1 MTQELFERVGGILGP
16 HIQNAHAWLKKEH
29 GPKVAETFMMTLE
42 AGGALSAGKIVQ
54 SAKAAVALSGKAW
67 HYEPRIKAPNETAA
81 APPAAG
87 QTARPQPAG
96 HPEPAGASALNA
108 KLLKKQLIAEQISK
122 GHSFEKHVLRQ
133 GEFPSWIRTKKQLQ
147 DHIEIVLN
155 DPITTQKTIDNIRT
169 VYVHRPSHTVIIHND
184 KAVDRGTVFQPKVG
198 IDEFLQS
205 RGWK

>member
-1 MTQELFERVGGILGP
+1 MT
-16 HIQNAHAWLKKEH
+16 A
-29 GPKVAETFMMTLE
+29 
-42 AGGALSAGKIVQ
+42 S
-54 SAKAAVALSGKAW
+54 AVAQSGKAW
-67 HYEPRIKAPNETAA
+67 HYEAQFTAPAATATA
-81 APPAAG
+81 RPKAAG
-87 QTARPQPAG
+87 QAVRPQPD
-96 HPEPAGASALNA
+96 GASALNA

-169 VYVHRPSHTVIIHND
+169 VYVHRPSHTVIIHNV